1 MSGQEMHLNQLSSR
15 SKAPSSHSIII
26 QYGATIL
33 TEFKLKNLQKQIR
46 EFWLQ
51 KFTRIYEMNRIP
63 IYEFCL
69 VLQLHISVK

>member
-33 TEFKLKNLQKQIR
+33 TEFKTQKPSKTNPR
-46 EFWLQ
+46 VLVT
-51 KFTRIYEMNRIP
+51 KIYKDI
-63 IYEFCL
+63 
-69 VLQLHISVK
+69 